1 MCQALESTP
10 GELFGAAGPGFSLR
24 PAPVGEWTDSSEPS
38 TGRDV
43 PSPPVRQ
50 LLDLARFSPVEETA
64 ANSAALDGPR
74 RAELV
79 STLDDRHRQLGRW
92 TQDLEARHDRLERT
106 PAPSR
111 SAVPRPVDLRFPAA
125 AAAAQI
131 AILVVDTGDD
141 LDTVAAGLGMSP
153 EWVHG
158 VVEGR
163 IDSLDASEARR
174 LCRGLGLTPT
184 EVFGPAGGALA
195 PGDAADF
202 SPSTRTVSA
211 GPAVEPGP
219 SAPATPD
226 VADLDFGPY

>member
-1 MCQALESTP
+1 M
-10 GELFGAAGPGFSLR
+10 
-24 PAPVGEWTDSSEPS
+24 
-38 TGRDV
+38 
-43 PSPPVRQ
+43 
-50 LLDLARFSPVEETA
+50 
-64 ANSAALDGPR
+64 
-74 RAELV
+74 
-79 STLDDRHRQLGRW
+79 
-92 TQDLEARHDRLERT
+92 
-106 PAPSR
+106 
-111 SAVPRPVDLRFPAA
+111 RFPAA

-141 LDTVAAGLGMSP
+141 LDTVAAGLGMPP

-163 IDSLDASEARR
+163 IDSLDVTEARR

-195 PGDAADF
+195 PGDAADV